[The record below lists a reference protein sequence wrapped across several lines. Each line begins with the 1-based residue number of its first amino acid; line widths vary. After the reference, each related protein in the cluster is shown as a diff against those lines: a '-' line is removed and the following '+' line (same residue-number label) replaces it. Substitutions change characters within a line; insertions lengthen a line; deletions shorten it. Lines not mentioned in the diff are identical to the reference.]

1 MFTTKEELAN
11 QLKSEGWKDFIL
23 EYIPRGVMT
32 DTYRLK
38 FNKKT
43 YAVRCYPNFRSW
55 LAKIEYDYLEAFV
68 KNGIKA
74 PVPFTYCNKK
84 GCISY
89 IIYYWV
95 EGETLKDKQEKLS
108 DEQIN
113 TICDEVVENYR
124 QISEIKTTKYGR
136 VAEGGIFNY
145 DSWKR
150 FLQSEI
156 EQSRLFFK
164 HEQDEVNCEICDGLY
179 EYAEQIPKSSPCLV
193 WSDFSLDNIIIS
205 EDNKLA
211 AFIDFEGLMSGDP
224 LLGISYL
231 LSQDGNS
238 RIKRCILQKY
248 GLYENLE
255 HRKHLDFYS
264 VFRYIR
270 LAPYAKIPT
279 PNNSPRDK
287 IDNFLHY
294 ASTVK
299 CNFKK
304 HVDCTER
311 MKRWLRIMKKK
322 LTILIITA
330 LLSFMAIVGACCFYE
345 PTLQSSQVSVINK
358 DAANIEIVG
367 DTPSW
372 FFKSGST
379 FKSYKMIDDTDKKL
393 LKSYVVVN
401 DSVINSASYKAYINA
416 IDELAFKSNTIF
428 PNSSSLFL
436 LTFCLVFL
444 GCSARTFYDYIGWEC
459 YKNGQ
464 DMDTWWPWYVCR
476 PAIGAPIA
484 TFLIVAFRTTMFS
497 TLFSS
502 RDLNS
507 YLVVSFIAGFAMMEF
522 LKMLRRSSKA
532 LFGEDK

>member
-1 MFTTKEELAN
+1 MFTTKEGLAN
-11 QLKSEGWKDFIL
+11 QLKTEGWKDFTL
-23 EYIPRGVMT
+23 EYVPKGVMT
-32 DTYRLK
+32 DTYMLK
-38 FNKKT
+38 SNQTT
-43 YAVRCYPNFRSW
+43 YAVRCYPKFRSW
-55 LAKIEYDYLEAFV
+55 LAKIEYGYLQAFV
-68 KNGIKA
+68 RNGIKI
-74 PVPFTYCNKK
+74 PVPLAYSNKK
-84 GCISY
+84 DGVSY
-89 IIYYWV
+89 IIYYWI
-95 EGETLKDKQEKLS
+95 EGETLKDKNDELS
-108 DEQIN
+108 EEQIN
-113 TICDEVVENYR
+113 SICDEVVENYR
-124 QISEIKTTKYGR
+124 KISEFKTTKYGR
-136 VAEGGIFNY
+136 IAEGGLFNY

-150 FLQSEI
+150 FLQCEI

-164 HEQDEVNCEICDGLY
+164 HEKDEENVEICDGLY
-179 EYAEQIPKSSPCLV
+179 EYVELIEEPSHYLV

-205 EDNKLA
+205 DDNKLA
-211 AFIDFEGLMSGDP
+211 AFIDFEGLMSGAP
-224 LLGISYL
+224 ILGISYL
-231 LSQDGNS
+231 LSQEGNS
-238 RIKRCILQKY
+238 RITRCILQKY
-248 GLYENLE
+248 GLYDNPKQ
-255 HRKHLDFYS
+255 RKLLDFYS

-270 LAPYAKIPT
+270 LATYSKLPT

-299 CNFKK
+299 CDFKK
-304 HVDCTER
+304 HIDCLER
-311 MKRWLRIMKKK
+311 MKRWFRIMKKK

-330 LLSFMAIVGACCFYE
+330 LLSMMAIVGACCFYE
-345 PTLQSSQVSVINK
+345 PTLQSSQVCVVNK
-358 DAANIEIVG
+358 DAANIEIEG

-372 FFKSGST
+372 FFKSGRT

-393 LKSYVVVN
+393 LKSCVVVN
-401 DSVINSASYKAYINA
+401 DSVKNSTSYKAYINA
-416 IDELAFKSNTIF
+416 IDDLAFKSNTIF

-464 DMDTWWPWYVCR
+464 DMDTWWPWYVFR
-476 PAIGAPIA
+476 PVIGAPIA

>member
-1 MFTTKEELAN
+1 MFTTKEGVVN
-11 QLKSEGWKDFIL
+11 QLKTDGWKDFTL
-23 EYIPRGVMT
+23 EYVPKGVMT
-32 DTYRLK
+32 DTYMLK
-38 FNKKT
+38 SNQTT
-43 YAVRCYPNFRSW
+43 YAVRCYPQFRSW
-55 LAKIEYDYLEAFV
+55 LAKIEYDYLQAFV
-68 KNGIKA
+68 RNGIKV
-74 PVPFTYCNKK
+74 PVPFAYSNKK
-84 GCISY
+84 DGVSY

-95 EGETLKDKQEKLS
+95 EGETLKDKNDKLS
-108 DEQIN
+108 EAQIN
-113 TICDEVVENYR
+113 SICDEVVENYR
-124 QISEIKTTKYGR
+124 KISEFKITKYGR
-136 VAEGGIFNY
+136 VAEGGLFNY

-164 HEQDEVNCEICDGLY
+164 HVKDEEDVKICDGLY
-179 EYAEQIPKSSPCLV
+179 EYAEQIKEPPQCLV

-231 LSQDGNS
+231 LSQEGNS
-238 RIKRCILQKY
+238 RITRCILQKY
-248 GLYENLE
+248 GLYDKPEQ
-255 HRKHLDFYS
+255 RKFLDFYS

-270 LAPYAKIPT
+270 LATYSKLPT
-279 PNNSPRDK
+279 PNNSPRDN

-294 ASTVK
+294 ASAVK
-299 CNFKK
+299 CDFKK
-304 HVDCTER
+304 HIDCAKQ
-311 MKRWLRIMKKK
+311 MKRWFRIMKKK

-330 LLSFMAIVGACCFYE
+330 LLSVMAIVGACCFYE
-345 PTLQSSQVSVINK
+345 PTLQSSQVCVVNK
-358 DAANIEIVG
+358 DAANIEVVG

-393 LKSYVVVN
+393 LKSCVVVN